1 MDKRSFR
8 TRESYVSERITRDML
23 ADFLRE
29 RGFSNVTDSRKRYGE
44 NESQILSATSPTGE
58 LLAMRVR
65 LCWRRDGRSPRQT
78 TYSAAQLLPSVKNN
92 DWEGTFREK
101 IAREAAEGV
110 NHLLVVQRD
119 GERIIFAAAIP
130 LTELVEVW
138 CAQRDISREL
148 IAEGKLGQ
156 RHKNHAMNGS
166 SPTIWLQ
173 DDRAPAVAAALW
185 NHRSVFDLARLPI
198 VEGLG
203 LGGSDDTFDDILG
216 IDYSQLGSDGAA
228 RTPVLRSTVRRNPR
242 FRARVLDRAGNAC
255 ERRGCGETCSYPGFL
270 DVHHI
275 LGADKSDR
283 YWNCVAL
290 CPNCHREAH
299 IAPHREQI
307 NAELRG
313 YAEQF
318 APKEESA

>member
-8 TRESYVSERITRDML
+8 TRESYVSEHITRDML
-23 ADFLRE
+23 ACFLRE

-58 LLAMRVR
+58 LVAMRVR
-65 LCWRRDGRSPRQT
+65 LCWRRDGQSPRQA
-78 TYSAAQLLPSVKNN
+78 TYSAAQLLPKVKNN
-92 DWEGTFREK
+92 DWEGTLSEK

-119 GERIIFAAAIP
+119 GERILFAAAIP
-130 LTELVEVW
+130 LTELVAVW
-138 CAQRDISREL
+138 CAQRDISRDL
-148 IAEGKLGQ
+148 IAEGKLGR

-185 NHRSVFDLARLPI
+185 NHRGVVDFAKLPVLGGLAPS
-198 VEGLG
+198 
-203 LGGSDDTFDDILG
+203 GSDDTFDDIPG
-216 IDYSQLGSDGAA
+216 VDYSQLGSDGAA
-228 RTPVLRSTVRRNPR
+228 RTPVLRSNVKRDPR
-242 FRARVLDRAGNAC
+242 VRARVLDRAGNAC
-255 ERRGCGETCSYPGFL
+255 EREGCGEARSYPGFL

-275 LGADKSDR
+275 LGAGKSDR

-299 IAPHREQI
+299 MAPDREQI
-307 NAELRG
+307 NAVLLG

-318 APKEESA
+318 APQEELD